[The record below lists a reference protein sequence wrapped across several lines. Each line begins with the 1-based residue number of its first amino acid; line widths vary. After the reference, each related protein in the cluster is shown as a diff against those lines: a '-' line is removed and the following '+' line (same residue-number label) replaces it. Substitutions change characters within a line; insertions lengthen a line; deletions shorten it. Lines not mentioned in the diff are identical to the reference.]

1 MTGWISLL
9 ISVHEDEIKTNS
21 KATALSVGSIRVKL
35 GQAGHRV
42 LNGRNLYPGRLYSVC
57 VFNQGLPTTRDD
69 VGRITDKD
77 L

>member
-21 KATALSVGSIRVKL
+21 KATAMSLGSSRVKL

-42 LNGRNLYPGRLYSVC
+42 LNGRNVYLGTLYSVC
-57 VFNQGLPTTRDD
+57 VFLTKGCQQLEMMWG
-69 VGRITDKD
+69 V
-77 L
+77 